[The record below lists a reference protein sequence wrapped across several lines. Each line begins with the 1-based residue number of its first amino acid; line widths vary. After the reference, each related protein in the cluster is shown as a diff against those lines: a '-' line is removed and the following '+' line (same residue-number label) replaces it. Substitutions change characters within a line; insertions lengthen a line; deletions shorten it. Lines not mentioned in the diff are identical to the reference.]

1 MPKAIVRF
9 YEELNDHLP
18 PEMRKVDCTL
28 SFPDQIAVKEVI
40 TSMGVP
46 YDEVDLIL
54 ANGISVDFSYLVKNG
69 DRISVYP
76 IFEQFDISGLAKVRD
91 KPLRFVKKKFE
102 RETN

>member
-18 PEMRKVDCTL
+18 TEMQKVDCTFTF
-28 SFPDQIAVKEVI
+28 SQQITVKGVI
-40 TSMGVP
+40 ESMGIP

-54 ANGISVDFSYLVKNG
+54 ANGISVDFSYLVKGG

-76 IFEQFDISGLAKVRD
+76 IFERFDITGLTRLRD
-91 KPLRFVKKKFE
+91 KPLRFVKKKCGKG
-102 RETN
+102 TD